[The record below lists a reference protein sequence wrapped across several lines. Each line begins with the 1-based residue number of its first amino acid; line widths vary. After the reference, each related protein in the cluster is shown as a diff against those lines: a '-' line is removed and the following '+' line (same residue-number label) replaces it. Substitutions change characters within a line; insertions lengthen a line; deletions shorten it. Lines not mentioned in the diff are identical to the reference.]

1 LLRARG
7 IKGEIAADG
16 LGTRLS
22 RFEELPRCTLYGPK
36 GQQRILEIESVW
48 EHRAQPVFKFKGIDT
63 MTAAEELQGYELR
76 IPLEER
82 APVPEGEYFHSDLI
96 GCEIVEADGN
106 KLGTVTGWEDFGATG
121 LLVVKGEKELMIP
134 FAKKF
139 CFEIDVAGK
148 RIVVN
153 LPEGLKE
160 I

>member
-1 LLRARG
+1 M
-7 IKGEIAADG
+7 
-16 LGTRLS
+16 LS
-22 RFEELPRCTLYGPK
+22 ST
-36 GQQRILEIESVW
+36 SHVN
-48 EHRAQPVFKFKGIDT
+48 
-63 MTAAEELQGYELR
+63 
-76 IPLEER
+76 
-82 APVPEGEYFHSDLI
+82 
-96 GCEIVEADGN
+96 VEADGN

-139 CFEIDVAGK
+139 CLEIDVAGK